1 MARPPIFTRSL
12 CRDLPSSQPRKN
24 SVNTAV
30 RLACGP
36 VDAFDVG
43 CGRIY
48 SEYAGTLDLTLDL
61 EAFMRVAFAALIVMM
76 LLPTPAAPQVV
87 DLSTIRCKEF
97 LDSSKE
103 TIAYIMMWL
112 DGYFTGEDDPAVVD
126 FDRMKQKGEKLG
138 EYCAKNPTHGLLTA
152 AEEVMG
158 K

>member
-1 MARPPIFTRSL
+1 MSTHRRVASGGV
-12 CRDLPSSQPRKN
+12 DLFD
-24 SVNTAV
+24 AD
-30 RLACGP
+30 CG
-36 VDAFDVG
+36 
-43 CGRIY
+43 CIY
-48 SEYAGTLDLTLDL
+48 SGYAGTPDLTIDL
-61 EAFMRVAFAALIVMM
+61 EAFMRVAFAALIAMT

-97 LDSSKE
+97 LDSGKE
-103 TIAYIMMWL
+103 TIAYVMMWL

-126 FDRMKQKGEKLG
+126 FDQMKQKGAKLG